1 MKKKEI
7 LKLLNEGKG
16 VKEIVEL
23 VDCTEAY
30 VYMVA
35 SNNGIDIKRKNAI
48 PLTHD
53 LFSEN
58 TTLNKIATMT
68 KRGRKTVLAY
78 ATEHGLPYKTAKRLS
93 TEFLDYLENMIF
105 LDYTEINR
113 VYDGELTQLQL
124 TYARR
129 NVSNMH
135 RDYVRNDMLFAL
147 GCDGADKTA
156 EAFGLDDEVLNNI
169 MYVYDYGECPY
180 TGVEV
185 EVSRDMK
192 RWIEKGLDHAT

>member
-1 MKKKEI
+1 MKKEEI

-23 VDCTEAY
+23 VDCTKAY
-30 VYMVA
+30 VYIVA
-35 SNNGIDIKRKNAI
+35 NKNGIDVKRKNGI

-53 LFSEN
+53 LFSED

-68 KRGRKTVLAY
+68 KHGRKTVLAY
-78 ATEHGLPYKTAKRLS
+78 ATKHRLPYKAAKRLS
-93 TEFLDYLENMIF
+93 TEFLDYLESMIF

-113 VYDGELTQLQL
+113 VHDGEVTQSQL

-129 NVSNMH
+129 SVSNVY
-135 RDYVRNDMLFAL
+135 RDYVRNDMLFML
-147 GCDGADKTA
+147 GRDGADKTA

-180 TGVEV
+180 TSAKVN
-185 EVSRDMK
+185 VSRDMK
-192 RWIEKGLDHAT
+192 RWIEKGLGHAT